1 MQSRLCA
8 SFSVAGYVPSR
19 ALIGFA
25 ALTFAGSMP
34 VSPNRA
40 LADIVG
46 YLQTNLTSSVPGMAF
61 NTDLNL
67 ENPWG
72 MAFSSSSPFWIS
84 DQRLDQAT
92 LYNDSGVPQL
102 PNFPLVVSTPSG
114 PTGSIFNPT
123 MSFQINDGVHSGAA
137 TFLFATLSGQIA
149 GWNAVVGNSAGPNGI
164 STITETGFT
173 ARDGASY
180 TGLARATANGAN
192 FLYAAD
198 FHGGKIDVLNSGF
211 IKQTLGTGGFG
222 TFTDPDLP
230 KGYAPYNIQLLSGKL
245 YVSYAKVDPATG
257 KALPGAGQGFVN
269 AFDVNGNLVQRLV
282 SRGPLNAPWG
292 LTIAPPSFGQFGG
305 ALLVG
310 NHGDGTISAFDM
322 STGAFLGQLL
332 NPFGNLLTIDGLWAL
347 DFRENNPFLFFDAG
361 INGEVGGLFG
371 NLAPVLI
378 NVPGPIVGTGLPGL
392 ILASGGL
399 LAWWRRRRA

>member
-1 MQSRLCA
+1 
-8 SFSVAGYVPSR
+8 
-19 ALIGFA
+19 
-25 ALTFAGSMP
+25 
-34 VSPNRA
+34 
-40 LADIVG
+40 
-46 YLQTNLTSSVPGMAF
+46 
-61 NTDLNL
+61 
-67 ENPWG
+67 

-92 LYNDSGVPQL
+92 LYNDRGVPQP

-114 PTGSIFNPT
+114 PTGSIFNPST
-123 MSFQINDGVHSGAA
+123 TSFQINDGVHSGAA

-149 GWNAVVGNSAGPNGI
+149 GWNAGVGNSAGPNGI

-180 TGLARATANGAN
+180 TGLARATANGAE

-257 KALPGAGQGFVN
+257 KASLGAGQGFVD

-292 LTIAPPSFGQFGG
+292 LTIAPSGFGQFGG

-310 NHGDGTISAFDM
+310 NHGDGTISAFDV

-332 NPFGNLLTIDGLWAL
+332 NPFGNLLTIDGLWA
-347 DFRENNPFLFFDAG
+347 G
-361 INGEVGGLFG
+361 
-371 NLAPVLI
+371 
-378 NVPGPIVGTGLPGL
+378 
-392 ILASGGL
+392 
-399 LAWWRRRRA
+399 RRRRA

>member
-1 MQSRLCA
+1 
-8 SFSVAGYVPSR
+8 
-19 ALIGFA
+19 
-25 ALTFAGSMP
+25 MP
-34 VSPNRA
+34 VPPNCA
-40 LADIVG
+40 LADTIG
-46 YLQTNLTSSVPGMAF
+46 YLQTNFTSSVPGVAF
-61 NTDLNL
+61 NTDPNL

-92 LYNDSGVPQL
+92 LYNDRGVPQP

-114 PTGSIFNPT
+114 PTGSIFNPST
-123 MSFQINDGVHSGAA
+123 TSFQINDGVHSGAA

-149 GWNAVVGNSAGPNGI
+149 GWNAGVGNSAGPNGI

-180 TGLARATANGAN
+180 TGLARATANGAE

-257 KALPGAGQGFVN
+257 KASLGAGQGFVD
-269 AFDVNGNLVQRLV
+269 AFDVNGNWFRGWFQEGLLMPRGVLQSPHRVLVSLAALYSSATTATVRLV
-282 SRGPLNAPWG
+282 L
-292 LTIAPPSFGQFGG
+292 
-305 ALLVG
+305 
-310 NHGDGTISAFDM
+310 
-322 STGAFLGQLL
+322 ST
-332 NPFGNLLTIDGLWAL
+332 
-347 DFRENNPFLFFDAG
+347 
-361 INGEVGGLFG
+361 
-371 NLAPVLI
+371 
-378 NVPGPIVGTGLPGL
+378 
-392 ILASGGL
+392 
-399 LAWWRRRRA
+399 